1 MAIHFFL
8 HLYRCFYPF
17 TAIYMHSYIVIQFY
31 PFLALHCDHLTSLFG
46 TKLLLTMTLQE
57 MFRPKIFH
65 FFFNNPIQSEILDI
79 TDITLDMMKFFL
91 QQLFLWYETKVM
103 MKNFAD
109 ICSPGFAIKVCEW
122 YGKCPIA
129 LILHPYLQIW
139 LQFFEGYPECH
150 Y

>member
-46 TKLLLTMTLQE
+46 TKILLTMTLLK
-57 MFRPKIFH
+57 MFRPKIFY
-65 FFFNNPIQSEILDI
+65 FFFNYPIQSEILDI
-79 TDITLDMMKFFL
+79 TLDMIFL

-109 ICSPGFAIKVCEW
+109 ICSPNFEIKVCEC
-122 YGKCPIA
+122 YGQMSKI
-129 LILHPYLQIW
+129 
-139 LQFFEGYPECH
+139 
-150 Y
+150 